1 MSSRR
6 SYEKGA
12 APSFDGGA
20 PVSRIEGDFRKDRL
34 HGLLLA
40 TLVVLV
46 QVAWGGVLVYLGVRY
61 L

>member
-1 MSSRR
+1 
-6 SYEKGA
+6 
-12 APSFDGGA
+12 
-20 PVSRIEGDFRKDRL
+20 VSRIEGDFRKDRW
-34 HGLLLA
+34 HGLFLA